1 MKEAPVAGF
10 DISKSSSDICV
21 LAPGNEVVWRSK
33 MAHTSQS
40 MAQVAR
46 RLGQHRL
53 LAALSAVVPLGR

>member
-46 RLGQHRL
+46 RLTDIGVQ
-53 LAALSAVVPLGR
+53 